1 MAMQPREKRLAIVV
15 GVLASVMLAWLGL
28 GSVAEAFRIRR
39 TQLDALTQEVQQ
51 KQFRMSEMALTL
63 DKFAEWERRSLP
75 RDRELARSLYQN
87 WLVATLADAKLEN
100 VQVDPGRTIQLR
112 DVYLKLPFTVRAQ
125 GSGAEVVRWLA
136 SFYGADHLQQVRE
149 LSLQPIGRAGDLQ
162 LTATIEALSLPEA
175 DRKDKLTELSG
186 ARLDDARAQAAEKA
200 IVERNL
206 FAPYVPPPP
215 PKPPVVVKTTPPPP
229 PKPKFDE
236 AKYTFLTSVVSID
249 GEPQAW
255 LSVRPTK
262 ELLKLRTGDEIKV
275 GQFGGKLI
283 RIAPTEIEIE
293 QDGKLRKVTLGKSLG
308 EATDV
313 AVGDL

>member
-1 MAMQPREKRLAIVV
+1 MAMQPREKRLAIAV
-15 GVLASVMLAWLGL
+15 GCLGL
-28 GSVAEAFRIRR
+28 VLLVWLVFGSVAEAFRIRQ
-39 TQLDALTQEVQQ
+39 TQLDALTTEVQK
-51 KQFRMSEMALTL
+51 KQFRMAEMGLVL
-63 DKFAEWERRSLP
+63 DRYADWEHRSLP

-100 VQVDPGRTIQLR
+100 VQVDPGRTVQLR

-125 GSGAEVVRWLA
+125 GSTAEIVRWLA
-136 SFYGADHLQQVRE
+136 SFYQADHLQQIRE
-149 LSLQPIGRAGDLQ
+149 FALQPIGKAGDLQ
-162 LTATIEALSLPEA
+162 MTATIEALSLPEA
-175 DRKDKLTELSG
+175 DRKDKLTESSG
-186 ARLDDARAQAAEKA
+186 MRLDEERAKTAQQT
-200 IVERNL
+200 IVDRNL

-215 PKPPVVVKTTPPPP
+215 PKPPIVVKTTPPP

-255 LSVRPTK
+255 LTVRPTK
-262 ELLKLRTGDEIKV
+262 QLLKLRTGDDVKV
-275 GQFGGKLI
+275 GLFDGKLV
-283 RIAPTEIEIE
+283 RIGPTEIEIE
-293 QDGKLRKVTLGKSLG
+293 QDGKRRKVTLGKSLG